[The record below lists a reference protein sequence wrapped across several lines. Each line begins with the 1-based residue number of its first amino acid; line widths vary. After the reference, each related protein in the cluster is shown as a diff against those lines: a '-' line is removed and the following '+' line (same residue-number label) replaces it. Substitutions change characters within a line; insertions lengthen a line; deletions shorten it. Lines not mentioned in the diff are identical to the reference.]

1 MSWRAA
7 VRRAAVATD
16 RLIKERRFRWVE
28 LKGITKSPEN
38 VSDKVSKNKNATGTF
53 RSGSHRDL
61 SENSGDVAVRP
72 DSEPSDGNQLWL
84 LHSPLHGVCQLSEQK
99 IIVLFQGIREIHG
112 NACGLRGQISSRK
125 QLKHCAV
132 HKSA

>member
-16 RLIKERRFRWVE
+16 RVMKERRFSLVDSV
-28 LKGITKSPEN
+28 GISKSPEN
-38 VSDKVSKNKNATGTF
+38 VSDKVSKYKKNATGTF

-84 LHSPLHGVCQLSEQK
+84 LPSPLHSLCQLVDTK
-99 IIVLFQGIREIHG
+99 IVVLFQ
-112 NACGLRGQISSRK
+112 
-125 QLKHCAV
+125 
-132 HKSA
+132 

>member
-16 RLIKERRFRWVE
+16 RLMKERRFSLVE
-28 LKGITKSPEN
+28 FAGIVNSPEY
-38 VSDKVSKNKNATGTF
+38 VSDKISKNKNATGTF

-61 SENSGDVAVRP
+61 PENSGDVAVRP

-84 LHSPLHGVCQLSEQK
+84 LLSPLHSMCQL
-99 IIVLFQGIREIHG
+99 V
-112 NACGLRGQISSRK
+112 A
-125 QLKHCAV
+125 LK
-132 HKSA
+132 

>member
-7 VRRAAVATD
+7 IRSAAVATD
-16 RLIKERRFRWVE
+16 RLMKERRFSLVDIV
-28 LKGITKSPEN
+28 GISNSPEN
-38 VSDKVSKNKNATGTF
+38 VSDKVSKNKKRHWTF

-84 LHSPLHGVCQLSEQK
+84 LHPSLHGPCQLAEVK
-99 IIVLFQGIREIHG
+99 IIATFQ
-112 NACGLRGQISSRK
+112 
-125 QLKHCAV
+125 
-132 HKSA
+132 